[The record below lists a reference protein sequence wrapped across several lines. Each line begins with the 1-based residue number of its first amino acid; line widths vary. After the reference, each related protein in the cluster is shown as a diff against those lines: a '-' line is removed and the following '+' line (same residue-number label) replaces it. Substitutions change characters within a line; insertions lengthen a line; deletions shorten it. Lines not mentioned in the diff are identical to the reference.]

1 MARLLRHARRALS
14 TGGAE
19 RAVVSGVEVA
29 KGGSTVE
36 VQWSDGHLSE
46 FHAMWLQDHC
56 SSRTHSG
63 TGQRAF
69 NACQVSPSTRAAAC
83 SVGEGGAKIGVV
95 WADADENAPREAE
108 YDAAWLRRNCFRE
121 QRGARSARRER
132 DASQLWTEQLS
143 AMPGSHAGGGLLER
157 RTRGSGTIPAIH
169 FASLIPP
176 TVDGSEHAL
185 TRARGALDLTSAI
198 AEVGLCIVQDAP
210 LVPSTVLS
218 VAECIATPQP
228 TLYPLVF
235 DVRSEKNPVNIAYTP
250 LELRPHMDLLYYE
263 SPPGIQLLHCLRFD
277 ESVAGGHSTFVHAH
291 RVAEELRRR
300 DPDAFATLARVPA
313 TFQKDHMERE
323 NAAQMFYRVR
333 LTGAA
338 LRAA

>member
-1 MARLLRHARRALS
+1 MALALLRHARALS
-14 TGGAE
+14 TRGAG

-95 WADADENAPREAE
+95 WEDETESAPREAE
-108 YDAAWLRRNCFRE
+108 YDATWLRRNCFRE

-143 AMPGSHAGGGLLER
+143 AMPGSHAGGSLSER
-157 RTRGSGTIPAIH
+157 STSGSGGTIPAIH
-169 FASLIPP
+169 FASLVPP
-176 TVDGSEHAL
+176 TVDGREHAL
-185 TRARGALDLTSAI
+185 TRAQGAFGLTSAI
-198 AEVGLCIVQDAP
+198 AQVGLCIVHDAP

-277 ESVAGGHSTFVHAH
+277 ENVAGGHSTFVHAH

-300 DPDAFATLARVPA
+300 NPEAFETLTRVPA

-333 LTGAA
+333 FSS
-338 LRAA
+338 RAGGR